1 MHPEDKEAC
10 IKLTA
15 IYVLLFVFCYYLTTL
30 MQP

>member
-15 IYVLLFVFCYYLTTL
+15 IYVLLFVAMGLL
-30 MQP
+30 LQSMN